1 MKKWLAVITLFAIFS
16 LLAACSD
23 NSSSEEEEDSG
34 SNENSDGVTI
44 TIASWAF
51 GSEGETNL
59 NRMMIDAFM
68 EEHPDIN
75 VEIDESISDPW
86 EESLASAAS
95 GGEMPD
101 VFSIAHVP
109 TGIAND
115 WMMDVSEFVEEDEE
129 YDLLPETVRE
139 AITYSDSVY
148 SVPSSQNILGYF
160 VNEDLYEQAN
170 LDVPSLGMSIDEFET
185 AVSDITNVNQGVIG
199 LNEANAIPE
208 WYPAS
213 ASDEMG
219 WYTFNDGFSLD
230 SNEFISG
237 IDLANNINTNG
248 YAYAT
253 LSEDEMANFNGEDA
267 NEVWMNNGIGI
278 RWDGTWAIGVYEQ
291 NADFEWDFVGIP
303 GDRTVITHDFYGLS
317 SSTEHPEEA
326 YELAKWMGFGKDGYM
341 KRMELADEEEDVS
354 LSGVPLITDEEVLDA
369 YFERV
374 DVPGLEEAYENIEN
388 AVIEPFKTT
397 PGYGQAR
404 WEAPTGVSVGDES
417 NATMGQLID
426 ASVSGEENIEN
437 YASQIND
444 LANQKYEE
452 ELEAIG
458 E

>member
-1 MKKWLAVITLFAIFS
+1 MKKWFSIVALFTIFTI
-16 LLAACSD
+16 LAACSD
-23 NSSSEEEEDSG
+23 DSSSDGEGDSG
-34 SNENSDGVTI
+34 GSEDGDKVTI
-44 TIASWAF
+44 SIASWAF

-59 NRMMIDAFM
+59 NRLMVDAFM
-68 EEHPDIN
+68 EENPDIN

-95 GGEMPD
+95 AGEMPD
-101 VFSIAHVP
+101 VFSVSHVP
-109 TGIAND
+109 TGMANN
-115 WMMDVSEFVEEDEE
+115 WMMEVSEFVGEDEE
-129 YDLLPETVRE
+129 YEMLPDAVKE
-139 AITYSDSVY
+139 AVTYDDSIY
-148 SVPSSQNILGYF
+148 AVPSSQNILGYF
-160 VNEDLYEQAN
+160 VNQDLYEEAN
-170 LDVPSLGMSIDEFET
+170 LDVPSIGMSIDEFET

-208 WYPAS
+208 WYPAA
-213 ASDEMG
+213 ASEDLG
-219 WYTFNDGFSLD
+219 WYTFNDGFHLD
-230 SNEFISG
+230 SNEFIAG
-237 IDLANNINTNG
+237 VDLANNINTNG

-267 NEVWMNNGIGI
+267 NEVWMNSEIGM
-278 RWDGTWAIGVYEQ
+278 RWDGTWAIEAYEQ

-303 GDRTVITHDFYGLS
+303 GDRTVITHDFYGIS

-326 YELAKWMGFGKDGYM
+326 YKLAKWMGFGKEGYM
-341 KRMELADEEEDVS
+341 KRMELADEEEEVG
-354 LSGVPLITDEEVLDA
+354 LSGVPLITDEEVLDE

-374 DVPGLEEAYENIEN
+374 DVPGLEEAYDNIEN

-404 WEAPTGVSVGDES
+404 WEAPTGVEVGDES
-417 NATMGQLID
+417 NATMGALID
-426 ASVSGEENIEN
+426 ASVSGQVNIED

-452 ELEAIG
+452 ELETIG